1 MPPSAHPLADYRAE
15 VLWRTQ
21 MPELPSFRDREL
33 PDETDVVVVGGG
45 YTGLSAARALARG
58 GARVSV
64 LEANELGY
72 GASTRNG
79 GIVHPGFKWSHAEL
93 LHRYGAG
100 LGGEL
105 YRESL
110 DGYRYL
116 VGLIREEGIDAEL
129 VERGH
134 LELAYAPGH
143 LGELEE
149 TQRSLAAAGI
159 AASIVPRARLR
170 EEIGSDAYFGALAY
184 EESGGLHPAKYF
196 AGLANAAVRAGADLH
211 EGVRARSV
219 RREPGGR
226 MVMVT
231 DRGSIRA
238 RDVVVGTNGYTDGLV
253 PALRR
258 RLIPIGSYIIATE
271 PLSEGLVHELSPKGR
286 VFFDTKNFL
295 YYWRLT
301 ADRRMVF
308 GGRASFIPTSVD
320 QTARI
325 LHRGLA
331 EVHPQLRDAR
341 IEFAWGGRL
350 GFTFDR
356 MPHVGRTGGV
366 TYAMGCCG
374 TGVALMTHLGAK
386 IAGWLGGGDPP
397 VLARLRFPLVPAPYE
412 GRAWF
417 LPAVGEWYRLKD
429 RLAARGRA

>member
-1 MPPSAHPLADYRAE
+1 MPPSAHSLADYRAE

-116 VGLIREEGIDAEL
+116 VGLIRDEGIDAEL

-226 MVMVT
+226 MVVAT

-238 RDVVVGTNGYTDGLV
+238 RDVVVGTNGYTDG
-253 PALRR
+253 
-258 RLIPIGSYIIATE
+258 
-271 PLSEGLVHELSPKGR
+271 
-286 VFFDTKNFL
+286 
-295 YYWRLT
+295 
-301 ADRRMVF
+301 
-308 GGRASFIPTSVD
+308 
-320 QTARI
+320 
-325 LHRGLA
+325 
-331 EVHPQLRDAR
+331 
-341 IEFAWGGRL
+341 
-350 GFTFDR
+350 
-356 MPHVGRTGGV
+356 
-366 TYAMGCCG
+366 
-374 TGVALMTHLGAK
+374 
-386 IAGWLGGGDPP
+386 
-397 VLARLRFPLVPAPYE
+397 LVPAPYE